1 MPVLRFEAPAIGVDL
16 MKLCASYHCK
26 NDFLDEIR
34 YSVSLLNNA
43 ILYAQDN
50 PERIIIIEILNLA
63 QSNIS
68 TKRLQEFAAELPN
81 LVYDCYSMEDYVFLH
96 KQNFQHIM
104 YHYPIT
110 TYNELWAILQL
121 SPYGVLI
128 GEPLTFELPTVR
140 KILDQNNTYV
150 QLRVVPHIGRPT
162 AWAHLR
168 DQDNGIKHFWITP
181 QMLHI
186 YEPYVDV
193 LELYDAKVERENA
206 LVNIYHKGD
215 YVFGLNSLLRN
226 CESEILCPMIT
237 EEISKKRINCGQHC
251 MRLPSNCHYCDRIEA
266 IIHLSKPN
274 HS

>member
-1 MPVLRFEAPAIGVDL
+1 MR
-16 MKLCASYHCK
+16 LCASYHCK
-26 NDFLDEIR
+26 NEFLDEIR
-34 YSVSLLNNA
+34 YSVGLLDNA
-43 ILYAQDN
+43 ILYAQDY

-68 TKRLQEFAAELPN
+68 TKRLQEFASELSN
-81 LVYDCYSMEDYVFLH
+81 LVYDCYLMEDYIFLH
-96 KQNFQHIM
+96 QHNFEHIM

-121 SPYGVLI
+121 SPYGVVI
-128 GEPLTFELPTVR
+128 GEPLTFELSTVR
-140 KILDQNNTYV
+140 KILDQQNTYV
-150 QLRVVPHIGRPT
+150 QLRVVPHIGRPS

-168 DQDNGIKHFWITP
+168 DQDNGIKHFWIAP

-215 YVFGLNSLLRN
+215 YTFGLNSLLRN

-237 EEISKKRINCGQHC
+237 EGISQKRINCGQRC
-251 MRLPSNCHYCDRIEA
+251 MRLPSNCHYCDRMEDVIKLTKPS
-266 IIHLSKPN
+266 HLTE
-274 HS
+274 